1 VELSTGVT
9 EVEVVA
15 EATDPQATVEISG
28 GSDLQPGDNELVV
41 TVTAADGETTAT
53 YTVTLVVLLSA
64 ETGITS
70 ITVEGTEIQPGDI
83 VTVAKDVTSVSVEV
97 TAKDET
103 AEVVVEGADALEL
116 GDNTITITVTAPNG
130 DSETYE
136 FTVRVGGAS
145 ADTAL
150 TSLTL
155 NGVEVTDGQII
166 ELPARTT
173 SVNVVAVPRD
183 EAASIKVTGKT
194 GLKVGTNLVE
204 IEVTAP
210 DQVAK
215 KTYTL
220 TVVVAPLSSNT
231 NLSAFKV
238 NGEDVIDG
246 ATVQLP
252 ALTRQVTV
260 DAITADP
267 EATVA
272 ITGRT
277 NLADGTNTLSV
288 AVTAA
293 DGTVRTYLVTL
304 NVRILSGDKSLS
316 VFKINGNTVQNRD
329 VVNVAN
335 GTQSVEVEAVANS
348 EVATLEIIGGTGLV
362 TGDNFVSVLVRAENG
377 STQLYRVN
385 VKVALSSVKTLST
398 FKVAGQDVVDGAELV
413 LPQYTKF
420 VTVQVATTDA
430 NARFTIQ
437 GATGLV
443 SGNNQL
449 AVVVT
454 AADGTQAT
462 YTVKLYVTPLS
473 SDTSLKAFKI
483 NGVDVVDQG
492 TVTVPALTTSVPVVA
507 TTNDVRSAAVV
518 SGRTG
523 LVDGNN
529 IVSVTVT
536 AQDGTVKVYQVTVR
550 VLIRSSDTSLQSI
563 SVNGSDYTG
572 TPVNVAFGTSSVDVN
587 AVPTSA
593 VATVAIFGASGLR
606 TGNNTVTI
614 RVTAENQTFKLYT
627 VTVVVAKSSNTA
639 LRSLTVNG
647 AVPPVEG
654 ALVFPARTAFASVK
668 AVAVDPDATIA
679 VSGTALVAGE

>member
-1 VELSTGVT
+1 TLTVPANNDASLSTFTVNGADVADGDSVELSTGVT

-654 ALVFPARTAFASVK
+654 
-668 AVAVDPDATIA
+668 
-679 VSGTALVAGE
+679 

>member
-1 VELSTGVT
+1 VPANNDASLSTFTVNGADVADGDSVELSTGVT

-377 STQLYRVN
+377 S
-385 VKVALSSVKTLST
+385 
-398 FKVAGQDVVDGAELV
+398 
-413 LPQYTKF
+413 
-420 VTVQVATTDA
+420 
-430 NARFTIQ
+430 
-437 GATGLV
+437 
-443 SGNNQL
+443 
-449 AVVVT
+449 
-454 AADGTQAT
+454 
-462 YTVKLYVTPLS
+462 
-473 SDTSLKAFKI
+473 
-483 NGVDVVDQG
+483 
-492 TVTVPALTTSVPVVA
+492 
-507 TTNDVRSAAVV
+507 
-518 SGRTG
+518 
-523 LVDGNN
+523 
-529 IVSVTVT
+529 
-536 AQDGTVKVYQVTVR
+536 
-550 VLIRSSDTSLQSI
+550 
-563 SVNGSDYTG
+563 
-572 TPVNVAFGTSSVDVN
+572 
-587 AVPTSA
+587 
-593 VATVAIFGASGLR
+593 
-606 TGNNTVTI
+606 
-614 RVTAENQTFKLYT
+614 
-627 VTVVVAKSSNTA
+627 
-639 LRSLTVNG
+639 
-647 AVPPVEG
+647 
-654 ALVFPARTAFASVK
+654 
-668 AVAVDPDATIA
+668 
-679 VSGTALVAGE
+679 